1 MNQYVLCPT
10 HLLLKDL
17 CLCLLISSGRLA
29 LINKTIEAWYTS
41 PHSFNKSVVRKLDF
55 VIKSIEE
62 LSLQFKN
69 TSETIKASVMQ
80 SMHLLNNFH
89 LCVVSNV
96 GLLDF
101 ALPSYGN
108 SHHPS

>member
-1 MNQYVLCPT
+1 MV
-10 HLLLKDL
+10 H
-17 CLCLLISSGRLA
+17 
-29 LINKTIEAWYTS
+29 S

-69 TSETIKASVMQ
+69 TSETIKASVMEG
-80 SMHLLNNFH
+80 MHLLNNFH
-89 LCVVSNV
+89 LRVVSNV
-96 GLLDF
+96 GLHDF
-101 ALPSYGN
+101 ALPSYAN

>member
-1 MNQYVLCPT
+1 MFEKLSFLTFRNHTMNQYVFCPT

-41 PHSFNKSVVRKLDF
+41 PHSFNKSVVRKLDV

-69 TSETIKASVMQ
+69 TSETIKALAMPG
-80 SMHLLNNFH
+80 MHL
-89 LCVVSNV
+89 
-96 GLLDF
+96 
-101 ALPSYGN
+101 
-108 SHHPS
+108 

>member
-1 MNQYVLCPT
+1 MFEKLSFLTFRNHTMNQYVFCPT

-41 PHSFNKSVVRKLDF
+41 PHSFNKSVVRKLDV

-69 TSETIKASVMQ
+69 TSETIKALAMQ
-80 SMHLLNNFH
+80 GMHL
-89 LCVVSNV
+89 
-96 GLLDF
+96 
-101 ALPSYGN
+101 
-108 SHHPS
+108 

>member
-1 MNQYVLCPT
+1 MNQYVFCPT

-29 LINKTIEAWYTS
+29 PIHKTIEAWYTS

-69 TSETIKASVMQ
+69 TSETIKALAMQ
-80 SMHLLNNFH
+80 GMYL
-89 LCVVSNV
+89 
-96 GLLDF
+96 
-101 ALPSYGN
+101 
-108 SHHPS
+108 

>member
-17 CLCLLISSGRLA
+17 CLCILISSGRLA

-41 PHSFNKSVVRKLDF
+41 PHSFNKSVVRKLDV

-69 TSETIKASVMQ
+69 TSEMIKALAMPD
-80 SMHLLNNFH
+80 MHL
-89 LCVVSNV
+89 
-96 GLLDF
+96 
-101 ALPSYGN
+101 
-108 SHHPS
+108 

>member
-1 MNQYVLCPT
+1 MNQYVFCLT

-41 PHSFNKSVVRKLDF
+41 PHSFNKSVVRKLDV

-69 TSETIKASVMQ
+69 TSETIKALAMKG
-80 SMHLLNNFH
+80 MHL
-89 LCVVSNV
+89 
-96 GLLDF
+96 
-101 ALPSYGN
+101 
-108 SHHPS
+108 